1 MYKNQYNENNES
13 SSYTY
18 MQITNHY
25 STESTIS
32 PIQIR
37 NCPPVL
43 SPQLCYCSLLIFV
56 SEILDVLQ
64 LHLLLCVLYS
74 LFVFYYH
81 FYNMN
86 S

>member
-1 MYKNQYNENNES
+1 
-13 SSYTY
+13 

-25 STESTIS
+25 STEATIS

-56 SEILDVLQ
+56 MKASVSEILDVLQ

-81 FYNMN
+81 FLQYEFI
-86 S
+86 SK